1 MKDVRRHI
9 YRVMA
14 ATGCAPGV
22 SETAGALGRSIEE
35 IEAAYAQ
42 LNADHAIVLHPGTLN
57 IWMAMPFSNVPTPF
71 RVIVKAREYF
81 ANCAWD
87 AFGIPA
93 ALESD
98 GRILTTCGD
107 SDEPIE
113 IEISGG
119 KPKGEAV
126 AHFALPAARW
136 WLDIGFT

>member
-1 MKDVRRHI
+1 MTEVRRHI

-14 ATGCAPGV
+14 TTGCAPGV
-22 SETAGALGRSIEE
+22 TETAAALGRSRGEVE
-35 IEAAYAQ
+35 NGYRELDAG
-42 LNADHAIVLHPGTLN
+42 HAIVLHPGTLD

-71 RVIVKAREYF
+71 RVIVNDREYF

-93 ALESD
+93 ALGSD

-107 SDEPIE
+107 SGEPIE

-126 AHFALPAARW
+126 AHFALPASRW